1 MWVRVR
7 AAGVSES
14 GTRGHCSLTLTLTLT
29 LALALT
35 LTLTLTLALTLT
47 LTLKPAYAGV
57 FNSGLSR
64 HTVLNDF
71 SGSIS
76 MSRRNSNLSVLIL
89 LMVSAGCAAAQN
101 VQTDQQAYCVY
112 LTEQAKAQSDLL
124 RTPNALAGFTQ
135 PDTGLPTQLVAGA
148 SLSLSSLK
156 KAGITQDAAR
166 KNCELYK
173 ESTGVQRT
181 LQYALPAVEKEALTH
196 RLALIEEASKSLDG
210 LIEKTRKMV
219 EAQNMTRPMLLA
231 LVTNRIKLESDRADT
246 ESKIAALY
254 VPPLAAQPLKL
265 QGAAKQTSDVEE
277 QKALAR
283 LSRQNNWDVALTV
296 GTHQQINPVAEG
308 LEPYGEVSVTYNL
321 ASRAIDRHLDRTV
334 DAWANWK
341 KVEENDAERGME
353 VLRKQVEES
362 IAVQQKRLKSLDREA
377 GEIEK
382 NLQLVGE
389 GETTA
394 ALDFRNQLAS
404 TRLLLGI
411 ESGDASYRLGR
422 LQEFLNRNF

>member
-1 MWVRVR
+1 
-7 AAGVSES
+7 
-14 GTRGHCSLTLTLTLT
+14 
-29 LALALT
+29 
-35 LTLTLTLALTLT
+35 
-47 LTLKPAYAGV
+47 
-57 FNSGLSR
+57 
-64 HTVLNDF
+64 
-71 SGSIS
+71 

-265 QGAAKQTSDVEE
+265 QVAAKQTSDVEE

-411 ESGDASYRLGR
+411 ESGDASYRLCR